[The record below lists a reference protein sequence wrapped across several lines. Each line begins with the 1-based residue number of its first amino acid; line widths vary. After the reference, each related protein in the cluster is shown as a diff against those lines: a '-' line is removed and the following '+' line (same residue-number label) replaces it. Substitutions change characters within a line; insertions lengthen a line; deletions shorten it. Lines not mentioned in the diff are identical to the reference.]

1 MFGFTHQSTNSELWC
16 VVNNAASPLV
26 FGEAV
31 WLTRPMVRRQFEV
44 NVIGAWAV
52 SQTFLPHLIKSK
64 GMKVESDFDFED
76 AFLGLYHNYPC
87 Y

>member
-1 MFGFTHQSTNSELWC
+1 MFQATKSELWC

-31 WLTRPMVRRQFEV
+31 WLTREMVKRQFDV

-52 SQTFLPHLIKSK
+52 SQAFMPHLIKSK
-64 GMKVESDFDFED
+64 GNNSK
-76 AFLGLYHNYPC
+76 
-87 Y
+87 